1 MAQFRGPNG
10 LVTATGKLA
19 EAFDGDPGYTRV
31 ERPKPEPKPAV
42 PVETPARAA
51 VNKKEVSA

>member
-42 PVETPARAA
+42 RVETPARVAA
-51 VNKKEVSA
+51 DKKEARA